1 MTTLISPSSIRPEDK
16 PLSVVHDESNPALPY
31 GIYDVHGNL
40 LSRWVSKEEA
50 EKWITASEAPA
61 ELPQSGIHDTGTE
74 PVKKK
79 RTQPKGKKMPRGIP
93 KKKRAPKKAAK
104 KTTKKAAVVNKVA
117 KKTTKKKKRKTY

>member
-1 MTTLISPSSIRPEDK
+1 MTTLISRSSIRPEDK

-50 EKWITASEAPA
+50 EKWIAAGEAPA
-61 ELPQSGIHDTGTE
+61 ELPQSGISGTGTE
-74 PVKKK
+74 PAKKK
-79 RTQPKGKKMPRGIP
+79 RVQSKGRKMPRGIP
-93 KKKRAPKKAAK
+93 KKKRAPKKAA
-104 KTTKKAAVVNKVA
+104 KKAAVVNKVA